1 MSQREF
7 SFDAMLCDLAA
18 NTDRTTARV
27 TAKTIEYPANR
38 LRLAGVAWPWRST
51 ALFALTV
58 TTVIGVRLVPAA
70 ATRRNRP

>member
-1 MSQREF
+1 V

-27 TAKTIEYPANR
+27 AAKSIEYPADR
-38 LRLAGVAWPWRST
+38 LQLAGVTWPWRPT
-51 ALFALTV
+51 ALFALTAITAISV
-58 TTVIGVRLVPAA
+58 ALVPAA